1 MKIKT
6 FIETVCILLIVVLIC
21 TLAVMARTEPE
32 YNFEEITYEVESGDC
47 LWNIADEYCP
57 KSMNKWDYIKLI
69 MERNNL
75 ADSVIYPG
83 QRLIVYRFQ
92 N

>member
-21 TLAVMARTEPE
+21 TLAMMARTEPE
-32 YNFEEITYEVESGDC
+32 YNFEETTYEVERGDC

>member
-32 YNFEEITYEVESGDC
+32 YNFEETTYEVESGDC
-47 LWNIADEYCP
+47 LWNIADEYWP

>member
-21 TLAVMARTEPE
+21 TLAMMARTEPE
-32 YNFEEITYEVESGDC
+32 YNFEETTYEVEIGDC

>member
-32 YNFEEITYEVESGDC
+32 YNFEETTYEVESGDC

-57 KSMNKWDYIKLI
+57 KSMNKWNYIKLI